1 MKNYNVKGL
10 VGRVSIDTDCFI
22 KALNDKKDIILFVS
36 GNNCPRCTL
45 LENEIKE
52 HPGVLIFEIKYE
64 DYKKASNLFND
75 LPFVYSFPTGLL
87 IENGKVI
94 LSEPMSSK
102 PVDEFYEWLVS
113 RLDTNTI
120 DIQNSFDPVFAKDGS
135 LRRYKT
141 STTSIDKL

>member
-64 DYKKASNLFND
+64 IIRKPRIYLKTCLLFIRFR
-75 LPFVYSFPTGLL
+75 PAY
-87 IENGKVI
+87 
-94 LSEPMSSK
+94 
-102 PVDEFYEWLVS
+102 
-113 RLDTNTI
+113 
-120 DIQNSFDPVFAKDGS
+120 
-135 LRRYKT
+135 
-141 STTSIDKL
+141 

>member
-1 MKNYNVKGL
+1 MRNYNVKGL

-102 PVDEFYEWLVS
+102 PVDEFYELLVS
-113 RLDTNTI
+113 RLDTNII
-120 DIQNSFDPVFAKDGS
+120 DIQNPFNPVFAKDGS

-141 STTSIDKL
+141 SFTSIDML

>member
-102 PVDEFYEWLVS
+102 PVDEFYELLVS

-120 DIQNSFDPVFAKDGS
+120 DIQNPFDPVLAKDGS

-141 STTSIDKL
+141 SFTSIDKF

>member
-22 KALNDKKDIILFVS
+22 KALMIKRYHSFVS

-64 DYKKASNLFND
+64 DYKKASNLLND

-141 STTSIDKL
+141 SITSIDKL

>member
-102 PVDEFYEWLVS
+102 PVDEFYELLVS
-113 RLDTNTI
+113 KLDTNTI
-120 DIQNSFDPVFAKDGS
+120 DIQNPFDSVFAKDGS

-141 STTSIDKL
+141 SFTSIDKF

>member
-1 MKNYNVKGL
+1 MRNYNVKGL

-36 GNNCPRCTL
+36 GNNCPRCTI

-102 PVDEFYEWLVS
+102 PVDEFYELLVS
-113 RLDTNTI
+113 RLDTNII
-120 DIQNSFDPVFAKDGS
+120 DIQNPFNPVFAKDGS

-141 STTSIDKL
+141 SFTSIDKL